1 MINVEQIEIS
11 PSYNNPKTYAI
22 VYKGTDN
29 VVVRMG
35 EEMYF
40 RSKRT
45 ADEFMYILE
54 IERLDEEF
62 ELLQLKPNKLGER
75 LSQTVKQAKNGT
87 SRIVREPSGHP
98 KREYKRKRPK
108 LQ

>member
-1 MINVEQIEIS
+1 MINVETIEIN
-11 PSYNNPKTYAI
+11 PGCNHPKTYAI
-22 VYKGTDN
+22 VYKGTDK

-98 KREYKRKRPK
+98 IKEFKRKRPK